1 MKKCGIIFI
10 YTILMI
16 VILFIIILVI
26 FHLKNN
32 RVFKKK
38 INLYNKEDLILSKL
52 NHKNIVKLIK
62 VKKLKNHKIL
72 YLKDEHL
79 LSIGS
84 YQPFTVGK
92 MSNEKN
98 IKKIA
103 KQLLD
108 ALSYIHEKNI
118 IHNDIHPHNI
128 LYNPKNNNVI
138 VIDFDSSKIG
148 DNILLEKKI
157 ECIKMFYFTPPEKLI
172 NEKINLSNKI
182 DIYGIGAILHVLLTG
197 RTLFSFLRRKDVLK
211 LLEEN
216 RNKEVNGISY
226 TYLSNYSKE
235 CIDLLEKLVI
245 NDPDKRISAKDSL
258 NHNWF
263 KNS

>member
-1 MKKCGIIFI
+1 
-10 YTILMI
+10 
-16 VILFIIILVI
+16 
-26 FHLKNN
+26 
-32 RVFKKK
+32 
-38 INLYNKEDLILSKL
+38 
-52 NHKNIVKLIK
+52 
-62 VKKLKNHKIL
+62 
-72 YLKDEHL
+72 
-79 LSIGS
+79 
-84 YQPFTVGK
+84 
-92 MSNEKN
+92 
-98 IKKIA
+98 
-103 KQLLD
+103 
-108 ALSYIHEKNI
+108 
-118 IHNDIHPHNI
+118 
-128 LYNPKNNNVI
+128 
-138 VIDFDSSKIG
+138 
-148 DNILLEKKI
+148 
-157 ECIKMFYFTPPEKLI
+157 MFYFTPPEKLI

-197 RTLFSFLRRKDVLK
+197 RTLFSFLRRKDILK